1 MSRLKRVTF
10 DGVHSRDLSKHLRN
24 NGVKVT
30 TVTSDQEFGVLNVRS
45 DLPEVK
51 LRELAQQLKGC
62 RAVVVDVA
70 RA

>member
-30 TVTSDQEFGVLNVRS
+30 TVTSDQAFGVLNVRT
-45 DLPEVK
+45 DLPEAK

-70 RA
+70 RG